1 MLGRSIRRT
10 GPDDHDGAAQPL
22 LNDSQEDLSLPHS
35 GHDRVLFT
43 VDDDDDDVPES
54 SALEAQDQPSA
65 SPKTP
70 GHVRFQE
77 EVQIIAPSLR
87 STTTS
92 REAEFDLDPDDL
104 DDAALEQLEAEQ
116 RTPRTPRS
124 GRHGDQTMPLLVGL
138 QDIATAR
145 RSLDGSLRLEHRGS
159 DGDTYT
165 EDVDLEDLAVKQSA
179 GGGMLDSVANMANS
193 ILGAGIIGKSL
204 PFFQRLP
211 YAVRQAGFVS
221 GIILLVVLCCVTDW
235 TIRLIVVNA
244 KLSGRSSYIDIM
256 DHCFGR
262 SGRAA
267 VSFFQ
272 FAFAFGGMCAFG
284 IIIGDTIPHV
294 IRSIFPHLYEVPVL
308 FLFTKRQF
316 IIALCTICVS
326 YPLSLYRD
334 IHKLSRASG
343 LALIGMVIIV
353 TSVLIEGQQV
363 TSDLKGDPNQ
373 RFTVV
378 GSGFFQA
385 IGVISFAF
393 VCHHNSLLIYGS
405 LRTPTLDRFA
415 KVTHIST
422 AISLVAC
429 CTLAISAFLVFTDKT
444 QGNIL
449 NNFAPDDTLI
459 NVARF
464 CFGLNMF
471 TTLPLELFV
480 IEQFFFP
487 HEAFSMNRH
496 VFFTSVILCA
506 SMLLALITCDLGVM
520 LEITGGASATALA
533 FIFPAAC
540 YLKLSDPAVRWYSR
554 AKLPAVICATFGVV
568 VMSISMFLALGKVWT
583 PEGDA
588 KMCV

>member
-1 MLGRSIRRT
+1 MLGRSTRNT
-10 GPDDHDGAAQPL
+10 ELVDHDGAGQPL
-22 LNDSQEDLSLPHS
+22 LNDNDSQEDLSLHANN
-35 GHDRVLFT
+35 HDRVLFS
-43 VDDDDDDVPES
+43 VQDDDDDEPES
-54 SALEAQDQPSA
+54 SALDEQLS
-65 SPKTP
+65 SPHQKTP
-70 GHVRFQE
+70 AHVRFQD
-77 EVQIIAPSLR
+77 EVQVIAPPLR
-87 STTTS
+87 STTSS
-92 REAEFDLDPDDL
+92 REAEYELDSDDL
-104 DDAALEQLEAEQ
+104 DDAALAQLEAEQ
-116 RTPRTPRS
+116 RTPRS
-124 GRHGDQTMPLLVGL
+124 GRHGDQSMPLLVGL

-145 RSLDGSLRLEHRGS
+145 RSLDGTLQLESRGAN
-159 DGDTYT
+159 GDSYG
-165 EDVDLEDLAVKQSA
+165 DDLDLEDLAAKKSA
-179 GGGMLDSVANMANS
+179 GGGLFDSIANMANS
-193 ILGAGIIGKSL
+193 ILGAGIIG
-204 PFFQRLP
+204 LP
-211 YAVRQAGFVS
+211 YAIRQAGFVT
-221 GIILLVVLCCVTDW
+221 GLILLVVLCAVTDW

-244 KLSGRSSYIDIM
+244 KMSGRSSYIEIM
-256 DHCFGR
+256 HHCFGS

-294 IRSIFPHLYEVPVL
+294 IRSIFPHLSEVPVL

-343 LALIGMVIIV
+343 LALVGMLIIV
-353 TSVLIEGQQV
+353 TSVLIEGQHV
-363 TSDLKGDPNQ
+363 TPDLKGDPSK
-373 RFTVV
+373 RFTVFGPGV
-378 GSGFFQA
+378 FQA

-429 CTLAISAFLVFTDKT
+429 CTLAISAYLVFTDKT

-449 NNFAPDDTLI
+449 NNFSANDTLI

-480 IEQFFFP
+480 CREVVEQFFFP
-487 HEAFSMNRH
+487 HEPFSMNRH
-496 VFFTSVILCA
+496 VFFTSSILCA
-506 SMLLALITCDLGVM
+506 SMLLSLVTCDLGVM

-540 YLKLSDPAVRWYSR
+540 YLKLTDPAARWYSR
-554 AKLPAVICATFGVV
+554 TKLPAIVCAVFGVV
-568 VMSISMFLALGKVWT
+568 VMTISLFLAMGKLWT
-583 PEGDA
+583 PEGGA
-588 KMCV
+588 KICM